1 MSIDAKQVAELRAQ
15 TGAGIIDC
23 KNALTESKGDFEAA
37 VLFLKKKGLATAAK
51 KAERA
56 TSEGLIESYIHAGGK
71 IGVMIQLNCE
81 TDFVAKNDGFKSLAR
96 DIAMHI
102 AALAPQYV
110 QRQEVPAALIEKE
123 REIAKEQCAGKPE
136 AAIEKIVTGKLDK
149 FFADNCLLEQ
159 PFVKDPSVTVQEL
172 VASMIAKMGEN
183 ITVGKFARYQV
194 GA

>member
-23 KNALTESKGDFEAA
+23 KNALTDSNGDFEAA

-102 AALAPQYV
+102 AALSPQYV
-110 QRQEVPAALIEKE
+110 HRQEVPAALIDKE
-123 REIAKEQCAGKPE
+123 RDIAKEQCAGKPE

-159 PFVKDPSVTVQEL
+159 PFVKDPSITVQEL
-172 VASMIAKMGEN
+172 VASLIAKMGEN
-183 ITVGKFARYQV
+183 ITVGKFTRYQV
-194 GA
+194 GS

>member
-23 KNALTESKGDFEAA
+23 KNALTESNGDFEAA

-102 AALAPQYV
+102 AALSPQYV
-110 QRQEVPAALIEKE
+110 HRQEVPAALIDKE
-123 REIAKEQCAGKPE
+123 RDIAKEQCAGKPE

-159 PFVKDPSVTVQEL
+159 PFVKDPSITVQEL
-172 VASMIAKMGEN
+172 VASLIAKMGEN
-183 ITVGKFARYQV
+183 ITVGKFTRYQV
-194 GA
+194 GS

>member
-23 KNALTESKGDFEAA
+23 KNALTESNGDFEAA

-102 AALAPQYV
+102 AALSPQYV
-110 QRQEVPAALIEKE
+110 HRQEVPAALIDKE
-123 REIAKEQCAGKPE
+123 RDIAKEQCAGKPE

-159 PFVKDPSVTVQEL
+159 AFVKDPSITVQEL
-172 VASMIAKMGEN
+172 VASLIAKMGEN
-183 ITVGKFARYQV
+183 ITVGKFTRYQV
-194 GA
+194 GS

>member
-110 QRQEVPAALIEKE
+110 QRQEVPTALIEKE